1 MLVQFGELLRISHRL
16 AAVLAAQDLQLGQLG
31 LRRGTKL
38 GDLALLLVGQRA
50 ADFLLDSEDAG
61 ALPFTTRVPVEAT
74 EIWLRAADRKA
85 ACLSSA
91 AVPLADPGGEWLGAR
106 GVCRDVT
113 PEHAPEGKRA
123 RPRKT
128 PTD

>member
-1 MLVQFGELLRISHRL
+1 VGY
-16 AAVLAAQDLQLGQLG
+16 AAGQ
-31 LRRGTKL
+31 
-38 GDLALLLVGQRA
+38 LVGQRA

-74 EIWLRAADRKA
+74 EIWLRAADGKA
-85 ACLSSA
+85 ACLSSI
-91 AVPLADPGGEWLGAR
+91 AVPLAGPGGEWLGAR